1 MLFNSFEFLL
11 FFPVVFVG
19 FFITPH
25 HYRWLWLLAASY
37 FFYMVHSPELVIL
50 LLISTLVDYYAALKI
65 AKAKGKARKQ
75 YLVLS
80 IAVNIGMLC
89 TFKYLAFFTDTITQ
103 LVTFSGINIK
113 NEPLFGTYNF
123 SQLLLPIGISFYT
136 FQTLS
141 YTIDVYRRKI
151 EPETHLGWFALYV
164 CFFPQLV
171 AGPIERAS
179 RLLPQLKTQ
188 TNIYLPNVKQGL
200 VTMAW
205 GFFLKVVV
213 ADRLGLYVDEAFK
226 NPETPHSIAL
236 ALGALFFCFQIY
248 FDFSAYTAIAIG
260 TAKTLNIDLMHNF
273 NRPFFSTSSA
283 QFWKRWHISFM
294 QWLRDY
300 LYQPLIK
307 NYKVSRITAILI
319 VFFVNGL
326 WHGANW
332 TFVVWSLLNALL
344 LIVEVGTNKI
354 RQRLFKKFK
363 VPQNIIAFLGWST
376 IASYLVIS
384 LVFFRATSVSH
395 ALVYIKNMFQW
406 GSLHINILNNYTE
419 LVLCLVLII
428 LVQTV
433 HYFKGNNKIHELVIG
448 KPTYIRWS
456 FYVSFIVIICLLAI
470 NRQNTFIYFQF

>member
-11 FFPVVFVG
+11 FFPVVFIG
-19 FFITPH
+19 FFITPYK
-25 HYRWLWLLAASY
+25 YRWIWLLAASY
-37 FFYMVHSPELVIL
+37 FFYMVHSPKLVIF
-50 LLISTLVDYYAALKI
+50 LLISTTVDYYAALKM
-65 AKAKGKARKQ
+65 ARATARVRKY
-75 YLVLS
+75 YLALS

-89 TFKYLAFFTDTITQ
+89 TFKYLAFFSNTINQ
-103 LVTFSGINIK
+103 LLVFLGMGHSSTNAID
-113 NEPLFGTYNF
+113 TYNF

-179 RLLPQLKTQ
+179 RLLPQLKRQTQ
-188 TNIYLPNVKQGL
+188 LHLPNIKQGL

-213 ADRLGLYVDEAFK
+213 ADRLGVYVDEAFE
-226 NPETPHSIAL
+226 NAQSPHGIAL
-236 ALGALFFCFQIY
+236 FLGALFFCFQIY

-260 TAKTLNIDLMHNF
+260 TAKTLNIDLMQNF
-273 NRPFFSTSSA
+273 NRPFFSTSA
-283 QFWKRWHISFM
+283 RQFWKRWHISFM
-294 QWLRDY
+294 HWLRDY
-300 LYQPLIK
+300 LYQPLVK
-307 NYKVSRITAILI
+307 NYKLSRVTAILI

-332 TFVVWSLLNALL
+332 TFVVWSLLNAVL
-344 LIVEVGTNKI
+344 LIIEVSTNKI
-354 RQRLFKKFK
+354 RQQLIKKLKLPQK
-363 VPQNIIAFLGWST
+363 VVAFLGWA
-376 IASYLVIS
+376 IVGGYLMLS
-384 LVFFRATSVSH
+384 LVFFRATSIEH
-395 ALVYIKNMFQW
+395 AVVYIKSMFQF
-406 GSLHINILNNYTE
+406 GSLHINILNNYIE
-419 LVLCLVLII
+419 LAICLVLII

-456 FYVSFIVIICLLAI
+456 IYISFIAIISLFAI

>member
-11 FFPVVFVG
+11 FFPVVFIG
-19 FFITPH
+19 FFITPYK
-25 HYRWLWLLAASY
+25 YRWIWLLAASY
-37 FFYMVHSPELVIL
+37 FFYMAHSPELVIL
-50 LLISTLVDYYAALKI
+50 LLISTTVDYYAALRM
-65 AKAKGKARKQ
+65 ARATASIRKY
-75 YLVLS
+75 YLLLS
-80 IAVNIGMLC
+80 IAINIGMLC
-89 TFKYLAFFTDTITQ
+89 IFKYLAFFTNTINQ
-103 LVTFSGINIK
+103 LLVFSGIGNS
-113 NEPLFGTYNF
+113 NSNVLGTYSF
-123 SQLLLPIGISFYT
+123 SQILLPIGISFYT

-179 RLLPQLKTQ
+179 RLLPQLKQQTQ
-188 TNIYLPNVKQGL
+188 LYLPNIKQGL

-205 GFFLKVVV
+205 GFFLKIVV

-226 NPETPHSIAL
+226 NAQSPHGIAL
-236 ALGALFFCFQIY
+236 FLGALFFCFQIY

-260 TAKTLNIDLMHNF
+260 TAKTLNIDLMQNF
-273 NRPFFSTSSA
+273 NRPFFSTSAA

-294 QWLRDY
+294 HWLRDY
-300 LYQPLIK
+300 LYQPLVK
-307 NYKVSRITAILI
+307 NYKLSRVTAILI

-332 TFVVWSLLNALL
+332 TFIVWSLLNAILL
-344 LIVEVGTNKI
+344 VIEVGTNRI
-354 RQRLFKKFK
+354 RQQLIKKLKLPQK
-363 VPQNIIAFLGWST
+363 VVAFLGWA
-376 IASYLVIS
+376 IIGCYLMLS
-384 LVFFRATSVSH
+384 LVFFRATSIEH
-395 ALVYIKNMFQW
+395 AVVYIKSMFQF
-406 GSLHINILNNYTE
+406 GSLHINILNNYIE
-419 LVLCLVLII
+419 LAICFVLIV

-456 FYVSFIVIICLLAI
+456 IYISFITIISLFAI